1 MFHNPSASTWQHTGP
16 STNPSVEPFHRSLPD
31 YAITPLIPL
40 PDLAQQLGLGH
51 VLLKDESTRL
61 GLPAFKILGASWA
74 IHVALT
80 KKCSLPI
87 TATLDEL
94 GAAARK
100 EGVELVTCTEGNWG
114 RAVSRMAKYLGVK
127 AIIFVPDFM
136 DEATQEKIRS
146 EGATVIVVDGDYDF
160 SILKAKEEAEKGGM
174 LVMDVSW
181 EGYDEIPEWVVE
193 GYITMLTETDKQL
206 KDMDI
211 NPLTHAIAAVGVG
224 SWAQAVTMHYK
235 ASSLV
240 QPATII
246 TVEPDT
252 AASLK
257 TSLEKGKITPIQT
270 GHTICNGMN
279 CGTTSTTAWEVLR
292 KGVDVSVTVRDID
305 VHNDLR
311 YLHTQEIKNGPCGAA
326 TMTALKKVCGD
337 VKMKRELGLDERS
350 VVVLFSTEG
359 EREYVVPA
367 GA

>member
-1 MFHNPSASTWQHTGP
+1 
-16 STNPSVEPFHRSLPD
+16 
-31 YAITPLIPL
+31 
-40 PDLAQQLGLGH
+40 
-51 VLLKDESTRL
+51 
-61 GLPAFKILGASWA
+61 
-74 IHVALT
+74 
-80 KKCSLPI
+80 
-87 TATLDEL
+87 
-94 GAAARK
+94 
-100 EGVELVTCTEGNWG
+100 
-114 RAVSRMAKYLGVK
+114 
-127 AIIFVPDFM
+127 
-136 DEATQEKIRS
+136 
-146 EGATVIVVDGDYDF
+146 
-160 SILKAKEEAEKGGM
+160 
-174 LVMDVSW
+174 
-181 EGYDEIPEWVVE
+181 
-193 GYITMLTETDKQL
+193 MLTESDKQL

-211 NPLTHAIAAVGVG
+211 DPLTHAIAAVGVG

-235 ASSLV
+235 ASSLL

-337 VKMKRELGLDERS
+337 VKMKGELGLDESS

-359 EREYVVPA
+359 EREYIVPA